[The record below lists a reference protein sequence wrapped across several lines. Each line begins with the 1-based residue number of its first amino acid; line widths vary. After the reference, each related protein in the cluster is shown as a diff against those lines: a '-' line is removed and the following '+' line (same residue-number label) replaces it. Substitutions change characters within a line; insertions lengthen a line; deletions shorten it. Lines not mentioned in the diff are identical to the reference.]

1 MSRSG
6 WGPLTDTMVE
16 APPLRADQAEARRS
30 YCRSLASSIA
40 SVLGLTITFTG
51 VQATRCSS
59 PLSISHPRYVLYIY
73 QIMSYVM
80 CVVLC
85 RSEAPLLVAA
95 AHTSILDHLLH
106 LFLSC
111 SAMEPAGRKDPT

>member
-1 MSRSG
+1 MIFSASLGIWGGYWAWGAYLMSRSG

-59 PLSISHPRYVLYIY
+59 PLSISRI
-73 QIMSYVM
+73 
-80 CVVLC
+80 
-85 RSEAPLLVAA
+85 E
-95 AHTSILDHLLH
+95 
-106 LFLSC
+106 
-111 SAMEPAGRKDPT
+111 